1 MLRKNNDKNERKC
14 NRKKIL
20 IGIVVVIRANHNTD
34 TRLTFSVI
42 IVIIDPEGG
51 NASLCSISNII

>member
-42 IVIIDPEGG
+42 IVLILKEAMHHYVAYQI
-51 NASLCSISNII
+51 